1 MKKLLSAALAFWLL
15 LGAAL
20 PALAATGTKYRV
32 VSSRANVLPEP
43 SVEQTPVL
51 VLPKGTVVTEEASQG
66 NFIRVTVPSAGV
78 TGWVHLGALAPLEVG
93 TSTDGV
99 KEIRVKKTPDKTVYI
114 EGEEVFDASG
124 LEIVAVLTDGSEIPA
139 RGWRLFVP
147 SLLTYGTKTV
157 DVVYGAG
164 DAAFYTSF
172 EIEVRKVPVDTLTLL
187 SPPDKTDYIEGQ
199 PLDLAGLSLQVT
211 YLDGRPAETY
221 AAAEIAENP
230 AFTLTGCHSEAPGR
244 GVPFGEHT
252 LHVLF
257 RYPEF
262 EVSFKVRAVKKTLL
276 SLTVLTPPD
285 KTTVYTRE
293 TPDLTG
299 MTLKAVYDNGE
310 EKAVPAADCEL
321 TCDPAAFVLGAG
333 NPIRLTYEGMSVDY
347 ALTFALDEPQAIK
360 LRTPTVLTFILGE
373 KIDLDDLKVYLVYR
387 SGKEEETTNYVMSKP
402 DPRRTGA
409 QTVTVTSGSF
419 SDVFTIYIT
428 PYYQKGDVDY
438 DAEVTA
444 ADARHALRAAVELI
458 TLTGRPFQAADADS
472 DGKITAA
479 DARLILRAAVDL
491 EDLLHFDD
499 EGE

>member
-1 MKKLLSAALAFWLL
+1 MKKTLCAALALL
-15 LGAAL
+15 LLLLAAC

-32 VSSRANVLPEP
+32 VSSRANVLSEP
-43 SVEQTPVL
+43 NVELTPVL
-51 VLPKGTVVTEEASQG
+51 TLPRGTVVTEEAIQG

-78 TGWVHLGALAPLEVG
+78 TGWVHLGALAPLEAG

-99 KEIRVKKTPDKTVYI
+99 KEIRVNKAPDKTVYI
-114 EGEEVFDASG
+114 EGEEAFDAAG
-124 LEIVAVLTDGSEIPA
+124 LEVTAVLTDGGEIPA
-139 RGWRLFVP
+139 RGYRLFVP

-157 DVVYGAG
+157 DVVYLSG
-164 DAAFYTSF
+164 DAAFYASF
-172 EIEVRKVPVDTLTLL
+172 EIEVRRVPVDTLTLL

-199 PLDLAGLSLQVT
+199 PLDLSGLTLEVT

-221 AAAEIAENP
+221 SAAEIEENP
-230 AFTLTGCHSEAPGR
+230 AFTLTGCHSEAPGK
-244 GVPFGEHT
+244 GLLYGEHT
-252 LHVLF
+252 LHVRF

-262 EVSFKVRAVKKTLL
+262 EVSFRVRAVKKTLL
-276 SLTVLTPPD
+276 SLSLLTPPD
-285 KTTVYTRE
+285 RTTVYTRE
-293 TPDLTG
+293 TPDLSG

-310 EKAVPAADCEL
+310 EEVVPASKCVL
-321 TCDPAAFVLGAG
+321 TCDPAAFVLGPG
-333 NPIRLTYEGMSVDY
+333 NPIRLTYGGMSVDY

-373 KIDLDDLKVYLVYR
+373 RIDLDDLKVYLVYR
-387 SGKEEETTNYVMSKP
+387 SGKEEETTDYVLSKP

-409 QTVTVTSGSF
+409 QTMTVTAGSF

-458 TLTGRPFQAADADS
+458 TLTGRPFNAADADS

-479 DARLILRAAVDL
+479 DARLILRAAVGL